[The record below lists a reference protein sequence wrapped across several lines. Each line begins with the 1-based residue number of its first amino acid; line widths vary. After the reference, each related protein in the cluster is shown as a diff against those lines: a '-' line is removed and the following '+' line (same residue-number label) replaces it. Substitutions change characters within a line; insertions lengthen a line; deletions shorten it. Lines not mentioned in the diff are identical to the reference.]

1 MVYVVMNEGEPR
13 AAFYSRS
20 DAEEFIEAQEEA
32 DYEAS
37 REELDLGN
45 DDISDS
51 HNQEAAY
58 LASYGNGEY
67 TCVSISDEQLAKD
80 IVVIDDCEYFPDD
93 IRNLL
98 KISDDSEDLF

>member
-13 AAFYSRS
+13 AAFYSRF

-67 TCVSISDEQLAKD
+67 TCVGISDEQLAGD
-80 IVVIDDCEYFPDD
+80 TVLIDDCEYPTDD

-98 KISDDSEDLF
+98 KTPDDSEDLF

>member
-20 DAEEFIEAQEEA
+20 DAEEFIALQEEA

-37 REELDLGN
+37 RAELGLEN

-67 TCVSISDEQLAKD
+67 TCVDIPDEQLAKD

-98 KISDDSEDLF
+98 KTPNDSEDLF